1 MPLSRLE
8 NFLKN
13 AEGNILY
20 VNPSDFDAT
29 DSFENQGNSLS
40 RPFKTIQRALIEA
53 ARFSYQQGQ
62 NNDRIDRT
70 TILVYPGT
78 HYIDNRPGYS
88 IEEINGTAV
97 YKRKVSPTTWQ
108 ETTLDQFGLSTNFDV
123 LDPNND
129 LYKYN
134 SVLGGAILPR
144 GTSIIG
150 LDLRKTK
157 IRPLFVPNPEDNT
170 VDSTSIFNVTG
181 TCYFTAFSIFDG
193 DLTKSVFRDYTSAK
207 VVPNYSHHKLTAFE
221 YADGVNN
228 VKLGN
233 YQTYITDLDM
243 YYYKVARA
251 YGDITGRGL
260 VDFPIGNDF
269 EPSVDEFRIV
279 GSLDP
284 NPLGISSIRAG
295 NGDGTGEL
303 NVITVTTSNKQ
314 TGETVPHNLFV
325 DSPFLINGVTIDSNS
340 YNGSFTVKEIVG
352 INTFTFVTNSAPTEY
367 LPNTNEI
374 DTASLTIGSD
384 TVSSAS
390 PYIFNCSLRS
400 VFGLNGLH
408 ADGNKATGFK
418 SIVVAQYTGVSLQK
432 DNNAFILYDD
442 GIFYDE
448 TTLPANSL
456 EKPLHTNSRAIYK
469 PSYENYHIKAS
480 NNAFI
485 QAVSVFAIGFARHFL
500 TESGADMSITNS
512 NSNFGNTS
520 LESVGFKPESFDR
533 DDTGYITHIIP
544 PREVVVEENEVTWLS
559 LDSLKIINSVS
570 ADKLY
575 LYGANNVEIVPAFQV
590 DGYRIGAR
598 DNDKLYLTITIGTA
612 QTTYSSPVLM
622 PVSGGVGTSAKKEYE
637 VTRINGQNNIVNN
650 ILSFT
655 TNHQLINGEKI
666 RIVSDTGQTPD
677 GVENEGIYYAITTG
691 IGANQIKLAQSLN
704 DAIANI
710 PILGLSNT
718 GGVLTVVS
726 RVSDKLPGEI
736 GHPIQFDESENNW
749 YVTGSTNPTQNEI
762 YSAIV
767 GIGTVVIGTETSSTF
782 IKRKLDNRSIDD
794 KIYKI
799 RYVIPKDYESAKQPE
814 AGYVIQ
820 ESKTVGV
827 TSISYTNDPLLS
839 SKDLRNERVIIDA
852 SAGTVINYN
861 QVVTITTEL
870 PHGLIAGDTVK
881 IQKVRSTNNPNATG
895 IVSSYNGIYSVESI
909 LSSKQF
915 QYTISGVS
923 TNPGTFSNDINA
935 RNTRQQREALP
946 VFSRDSYKNTYFI
959 YRVSQIKRHIPG
971 ADGQDGIYHLICLS
985 SNVAPTSNVGFGL
998 NKKQFNQ
1005 DVKNLYP
1012 QLDRDNFDTNPK
1024 ASVSYAELQTLG
1036 KIVTS
1041 DKRHSITREA
1051 LNYFAKNSK
1060 VGYGLTYV
1068 ALSGVGN
1075 TTITVN
1081 TDVQHNLNSIKSITF
1096 TSGSGYPASQ
1106 TLYSKQL
1113 FPVISSGNGATVK
1126 VTTDPSGNISNVE
1139 LLDPGS
1145 SYRVN
1150 DTLSIPGG
1158 STASVVTVTAIN
1170 DNSNSV
1176 IELNGF
1182 PQEELNNA
1190 FKIIS
1195 IPDSNSVV
1203 LGAPT
1208 GISTY
1213 EPNTNGELPYLV
1225 VSGESCGITSSVI
1238 SDVRTGIITYT
1249 TASPHGL
1256 LPGNKVRIVQTGSNI
1271 LNGEFVVR
1279 EAVGINTF
1287 SVVSY
1292 GLTQTAYSS
1301 SGVVLRRTL
1310 SPNARNIGRGE
1321 ENLGSRGSTIYDK
1334 ITVYTN
1340 QLFDGNS
1347 NTISFTD
1354 PTAVRRGDYY
1364 QVNSEIIRIA
1374 SSSNPFTVLR
1384 GQFGTFK
1391 TTAPIGSAA
1400 RKIKIL
1406 PVEVR
1411 RPSFMRASGHTF
1423 EYLGFGPGNYS
1434 TGMPQRQNRI
1444 LSEDEV
1450 LTSQAKE
1457 QRGGSVVYTGM
1468 NDLGEFFSGSKK
1480 LSSAT
1485 GEESVIEAPILTYT
1499 GDDSQGE
1506 SATVSSG
1513 IFDELLVRQRLTVEG
1528 GENNNQASQ
1537 FYGPVNF
1544 TQKVTNLSDFG
1555 IETKN
1560 LLLKGTAAQSKLIT
1574 VGISTPTSLT
1584 LSAPRSGDISLL
1596 SNPSSYIGHVRVNN
1610 EWRPFG
1616 VISRQPDTLDVRVD
1630 KLHVNTVADSS
1641 FNFEVRGESK
1651 VQNLIVDGQ
1660 VVFTQPQSL
1669 GNVTFQNATV
1679 QRTAIFTGTGLDPIS
1694 GLTSSYTQIHLAGIS
1709 LLNDL
1714 EVTGIS
1720 TFAGRVD
1727 FNSNIFGIGAKF
1739 GNIRIGVRDD
1749 NTIDTV
1755 IGDLTIDSDSGTTR
1769 IIDNLVVDGNKIELN
1784 TGNSVSIG
1792 GTITTRINNSRVFDI
1807 GIGNTDGSTSVILHG
1822 DDRTYQNGGLVIRKN
1837 DLASGEGT
1845 DIIHRGL
1852 SKLNINAFDAGGQ
1865 VSILTSNIERVLV
1878 GSSGTVTVFQNNSGT
1893 ELKGNHFKLTQAG
1906 SGDVVMSWDI
1916 TNNNANRRWYA
1927 GIDASDSYAWKLAN
1941 PEATLAYGLE
1951 NFENPLETK
1960 LRIASNGDTTIAGT
1974 LTLGGNS
1981 LATVSPTFSLLNNN
1995 AVIINAFQAATT
2007 LSMGSNAANATVTIR
2022 GTTQSNSTGTGA
2034 LVVGG
2039 GVGIAGNLYVGGYHG
2054 NTSIQGTLS
2063 ATGDTTL
2070 GGTLSLA
2077 SNAAIGGNLRVAGIT
2092 TITQGLLVGGD
2103 FDLTGSAD
2111 ADGDIF
2117 GRSFIKKNP
2126 GAPTNFLRANGT
2138 DSILTGQDFINSLGF
2153 IPGPPITVS
2162 TYPVGNSI
2170 ILDDI
2175 SGAFDGTTITFN
2187 LTRDGG
2193 TPFVPVGPINLI
2205 VSLGGVI
2212 QKGNTDYLIPTN
2224 VDGAYTST
2232 IRFTTAPSAGLGCF
2246 IIALGGQGA
2255 LLSDPAWDRKGQI
2268 PIGIRDNTAVMQEV
2282 GANGTVLTADS
2293 SSQTGVGWKSI
2304 PPGVPTGSV
2313 FYFATAAA
2321 PDGYLVCN
2329 GDLVPNGTGTVQ
2341 GVTANF
2347 APLYTMLATTYGA
2360 AGKLPDLRNY
2370 FTAGSGNSYPIGS
2383 TGGANTVSLTT
2394 DQLPSHS
2401 HSANSSDAGGHS
2413 HAGSSTSNA
2422 GDHTHSGSSTSA
2434 GDHSHSG
2441 SSSSAGDHSHSGS
2454 TSSAGSHNHN
2464 YQRPSDKSS
2473 TQPGGGPG
2481 KWTST
2486 NGDGTGNAG
2495 DHSHSMSLNPAG
2507 NHSHTMSLNPG
2518 GSHSHNMSLN
2528 PSGGH
2533 SHSVSIDAVTG
2544 HTHTITVSSTGSG
2557 SAHENRPPYVALLP
2571 VIKY

>member
-53 ARFSYQQGQ
+53 ARFSYQQGK

-88 IEEINGTAV
+88 IEEINGAAV
-97 YKRKVSPTTWQ
+97 YKRRIDPLTW
-108 ETTLDQFGLSTNFDV
+108 EDTTLDQFSLTTNYDI

-134 SVLGGAILPR
+134 SVLGGVILPR

-157 IRPLFVPNPEDNT
+157 IRPLFVPNPKDNS
-170 VDSTSIFNVTG
+170 VDNTSIFNVTG
-181 TCYFTAFSIFDG
+181 TCYFTAFTIFDA
-193 DLTKSVFRDYTSAK
+193 DPTKTVFLDYSTTK
-207 VVPNYSHHKLTAFE
+207 VVPNFSHHKLVSFA
-221 YADGVNN
+221 YADGVNK

-243 YYYKVARA
+243 YYYKVAKA

-260 VDFPIGNDF
+260 VDFPVGKDF
-269 EPSVDEFRIV
+269 EPSIDEFRIV
-279 GSLDP
+279 GSLNP

-295 NGDGTGEL
+295 NGDGTGNL
-303 NVITVTTSNKQ
+303 NLVTVTTSNKQ
-314 TGETVPHNLFV
+314 TGESAPHNLFV
-325 DSPFLINGVTIDSNS
+325 DSPFLINGVTIDSDS
-340 YNGSFTVKEIVG
+340 YNGSFTVNEIVG

-367 LPNTNEI
+367 LPNLTDI

-400 VFGLNGLH
+400 VYGMSGLH
-408 ADGNKATGFK
+408 ADGNKASGFK

-432 DNNAFILYDD
+432 DNNAFILYDN

-448 TTLPANSL
+448 NTLPANSL
-456 EKPLHTNSRAIYK
+456 EKPLHTNSRAIFK
-469 PSYENYHIKAS
+469 PGYESAHIRAS

-485 QAVSVFAIGFARHFL
+485 QAVSVFAIGYSRHFL

-520 LESVGFKPESFDR
+520 LESIGFKPESFDR

-544 PREVVVEENEVTWLS
+544 PKEVVVEENEVTWLS
-559 LDSLKIINSVS
+559 LDALKIINSVS
-570 ADKLY
+570 PDRLY
-575 LYGANNVEIVPAFQV
+575 IYGANNYEIVPAFQV
-590 DGYRIGAR
+590 DGYRIGAK
-598 DNDKLYLTITIGTA
+598 DGDELYLTITIGTA
-612 QTTYSSPVLM
+612 QTTYSSPILM
-622 PVSGGVGTSAKKEYE
+622 PVSGGTGLTSKKEYK
-637 VTRINGQNNIVNN
+637 VTRVNDQNNIVDN

-666 RIVSDTGQTPD
+666 RIFSDIGQTPD
-677 GVENEGIYYAITTG
+677 GIENEGIYYAITTG
-691 IGANQIKLAQSLN
+691 VGANQIKLAQSLN
-704 DAIANI
+704 DAIANVA
-710 PILGLSNT
+710 ILGLSNT

-736 GHPIQFDESENNW
+736 AHPIQFDTTENNW
-749 YVTGSTNPTQNEI
+749 FITGSSLTNLNQI

-767 GIGTVVIGTETSSTF
+767 GIGTSVIGTETSSTF
-782 IKRKLDNRSIDD
+782 IKRRLDNRSIDD

-799 RYVIPKDYESAKQPE
+799 RYVIPKEYESAKQPE

-827 TSISYTNDPLLS
+827 SSISYTNDVLLS
-839 SKDLRNERVIIDA
+839 SRDLRNERVIVDS
-852 SAGTVINYN
+852 SAGSIINNN
-861 QVVTITTEL
+861 QIITITSEI
-870 PHGLIAGDTVK
+870 PHGLSAGDSVK
-881 IQKVRSTNNPNATG
+881 IQKVRSTNNPEATG
-895 IVSSYNGIYSVESI
+895 IVSTYNGVYTVESV
-909 LSSKQF
+909 LNSKQF

-923 TNPGTFSNDINA
+923 TNPGTFTNDINS

-946 VFSRDSYKNTYFI
+946 VFSRDSYKNTFFI
-959 YRVSQIKRHIPG
+959 YRVSQVKRHIPG
-971 ADGQDGIYHLICLS
+971 AGGQDGIYHLICLS
-985 SNVAPTSNVGFGL
+985 SNVSPSSNVGFGL
-998 NKKQFNQ
+998 NQKQFNQ

-1024 ASVSYAELQTLG
+1024 ATVSYAELETLG
-1036 KIVTS
+1036 KIITS

-1051 LNYFAKNSK
+1051 VNSFAKNSK
-1060 VGYGLTYV
+1060 IGYGLTYV

-1075 TTITVN
+1075 TVITIN
-1081 TDVQHNLNSIKSITF
+1081 TDVQHNLNSIKSFTF

-1113 FPVISSGNGATVK
+1113 FPIISSGNGATVK
-1126 VTTDPSGNISNVE
+1126 VTTDPSGNVSNVE
-1139 LLDPGS
+1139 LLDAGS
-1145 SYRVN
+1145 AYNVN
-1150 DTLSIPGG
+1150 DTLSIQGG
-1158 STASVVTVTAIN
+1158 STASVVTITGIN
-1170 DNSNSV
+1170 NNNNSI

-1182 PQEELNNA
+1182 SSEDLNNV
-1190 FKIIS
+1190 FKIQS
-1195 IPDSNSVV
+1195 IPDSKAIILS
-1203 LGAPT
+1203 APV
-1208 GISTY
+1208 GVSTY
-1213 EPNTNGELPYLV
+1213 EPNTNGELPYAL
-1225 VSGESCGITSSVI
+1225 VSGESCGITSAVL
-1238 SDVRTGIITYT
+1238 SDTRTGIITYT
-1249 TASPHGL
+1249 TSIAHGL
-1256 LPGNKVRIVQTGSNI
+1256 LPGNKVRIVQTSSSI
-1271 LNGEFVVR
+1271 LSGEFVVR
-1279 EAVGINTF
+1279 ESVGINTF

-1292 GLTQTAYSS
+1292 GVTQTAYSS
-1301 SGVVLRRTL
+1301 TGNALRRTL
-1310 SPNARNIGRGE
+1310 SPNARNIGKGE
-1321 ENLGSRGSTIYDK
+1321 ENLGSRASTIYDK
-1334 ITVYTN
+1334 VTVYTN
-1340 QLFDGNS
+1340 QLFDDSS
-1347 NTISFTD
+1347 NTISFSD
-1354 PTAVRRGDYY
+1354 PSSVRRGDYY
-1364 QVNSEIIRIA
+1364 LINSEIIRIA
-1374 SSSNPFTVLR
+1374 STSNPFTVLR

-1391 TTAPIGSAA
+1391 NASPVGSVA

-1406 PVEVR
+1406 PAEVR

-1506 SATVSSG
+1506 SSTVSSG

-1560 LLLKGTAAQSKLIT
+1560 FLLKGTSAQSKLIT

-1584 LSAPRSGDISLL
+1584 IPAPRSGDISLL

-1610 EWRPFG
+1610 EWRSFG
-1616 VISRQPDTLDVRVD
+1616 LISRQPDILDIRTD
-1630 KLHVNTVADSS
+1630 RLHVNTVDNSS
-1641 FNFEVRGESK
+1641 FDFEVRGESK

-1669 GNVTFQNATV
+1669 GNVTFQNATI
-1679 QRTAIFTGTGLDPIS
+1679 QRTAVFTNLGLDPIT

-1727 FNSNIFGIGAKF
+1727 FNTNVFGVGAKF

-1769 IIDNLVVDGNKIELN
+1769 IIDNLVVNGTMFELN
-1784 TGNSVSIG
+1784 SGNELSIG
-1792 GTITTRINNSRVFDI
+1792 GTITSRLNQSRTFDV
-1807 GIGNTDGSTSVILHG
+1807 GIGNTDGVTSISLHG
-1822 DDRTYQNGGLVIRKN
+1822 DDRVHPNGGLILRKN
-1837 DLASGEGT
+1837 ANQSSDL
-1845 DIIHRGL
+1845 IHRGA
-1852 SKLNINAFDAGGQ
+1852 SKLSIVGSDDGSE
-1865 VSILTSNIERVLV
+1865 VSILTNNTERVLV
-1878 GSSGTVTVFQNNSGT
+1878 GTSGTVTIFQNNSGT
-1893 ELKGNHFKLTQAG
+1893 ELKGNHFKLSQSG
-1906 SGDVVMSWDI
+1906 VGDVVMSWDI
-1916 TNNNANRRWYA
+1916 TQNNANRRWYA
-1927 GIDASDSYAWKLAN
+1927 GIDASDNYAWKLAN
-1941 PEATLAYGLE
+1941 PEASLAYGSE
-1951 NFENPLETK
+1951 SFDNPAETK
-1960 LRIASNGDTTIAGT
+1960 LKIASNGDTIISGT

-1981 LATVSPTFSLLNNN
+1981 LATLSPTFSLLNNN
-1995 AVIINAFQAATT
+1995 AVIVNAFQSATT
-2007 LSMGSNAANATVTIR
+2007 LSMGSNASNATVTVR

-2054 NTSIQGTLS
+2054 NTEIQGVLS
-2063 ATGDTTL
+2063 ATGDVTF
-2070 GGTLSLA
+2070 GGKLSLA
-2077 SNAAIGGNLRVAGIT
+2077 SHATLGGNLRVAGIA
-2092 TITQGLLVGGD
+2092 TITQSLLVGGD

-2117 GRSFIKKNP
+2117 ARSFIKKNP
-2126 GAPTNFLRANGT
+2126 GRPTNFLRANGT
-2138 DSILTGQDFINSLGF
+2138 DSILTGQDFIDSLGF
-2153 IPGPPITVS
+2153 IPGAPITVS

-2170 ILDDI
+2170 LLDDI
-2175 SGAFDGTTITFN
+2175 SGSFDGTTLVFN

-2193 TPFVPVGPINLI
+2193 TPFTPVGPINLI
-2205 VSLGGVI
+2205 VSVGGVI
-2212 QKGNTDYLIPTN
+2212 QKGNTDYLIPT
-2224 VDGAYTST
+2224 DGSGSFLPQ
-2232 IRFTTAPSAGLGCF
+2232 IRFTTAPTTGLSCF

-2268 PIGIRDNTAVMQEV
+2268 PVGVRDNAAVMQEV
-2282 GANGTVLTADS
+2282 GADGTVLTADS
-2293 SSQTGVGWKSI
+2293 SVQTGVTWKSI
-2304 PPGVPTGSV
+2304 PPGVPTGAV
-2313 FYFATAAA
+2313 FYFATATA
-2321 PDGYLVCN
+2321 PSGYLICD
-2329 GDLVPNGTGTVQ
+2329 GSTVPNGTGTVQ

-2347 APLYTMLATTYGA
+2347 STLYTMLGTTYGA

-2370 FTAGSGNSYPIGS
+2370 FTAGSGSSYAIGS
-2383 TGGANTVSLTT
+2383 SGGANSVKLTTTQIPSHNHTMTDAGDHNHTVSLTSNT
-2394 DQLPSHS
+2394 GGHDHTITFTGTGGHQHGTSIETPSLTIDAVGDHNHS
-2401 HSANSSDAGGHS
+2401 FNEEGVVAGSRYSGQAETGYKPTLNSRNTSGAGGHK
-2413 HAGSSTSNA
+2413 HTGSVNA
-2422 GDHTHSGSSTSA
+2422 
-2434 GDHSHSG
+2434 
-2441 SSSSAGDHSHSGS
+2441 
-2454 TSSAGSHNHN
+2454 
-2464 YQRPSDKSS
+2464 
-2473 TQPGGGPG
+2473 
-2481 KWTST
+2481 
-2486 NGDGTGNAG
+2486 
-2495 DHSHSMSLNPAG
+2495 
-2507 NHSHTMSLNPG
+2507 
-2518 GSHSHNMSLN
+2518 
-2528 PSGGH
+2528 H
-2533 SHSVSIDAVTG
+2533 SHSVTG
-2544 HTHTITVSSTGSG
+2544 AGDHQHTVAISGRGEHTHTVTITPVSNHNHTINNNGGDSE
-2557 SAHENRPPYVALLP
+2557 HENRPPYVALLP

>member
-1 MPLSRLE
+1 
-8 NFLKN
+8 
-13 AEGNILY
+13 
-20 VNPSDFDAT
+20 
-29 DSFENQGNSLS
+29 
-40 RPFKTIQRALIEA
+40 
-53 ARFSYQQGQ
+53 
-62 NNDRIDRT
+62 
-70 TILVYPGT
+70 
-78 HYIDNRPGYS
+78 
-88 IEEINGTAV
+88 
-97 YKRKVSPTTWQ
+97 
-108 ETTLDQFGLSTNFDV
+108 
-123 LDPNND
+123 
-129 LYKYN
+129 
-134 SVLGGAILPR
+134 
-144 GTSIIG
+144 
-150 LDLRKTK
+150 
-157 IRPLFVPNPEDNT
+157 
-170 VDSTSIFNVTG
+170 
-181 TCYFTAFSIFDG
+181 
-193 DLTKSVFRDYTSAK
+193 
-207 VVPNYSHHKLTAFE
+207 
-221 YADGVNN
+221 VNN
-228 VKLGN
+228 VRLGN

-269 EPSVDEFRIV
+269 EPSIDEFRIV

-295 NGDGTGEL
+295 NGDGTGDL
-303 NVITVTTSNKQ
+303 NVVTVTTSNKQ
-314 TGETVPHNLFV
+314 TGESTPHNLFV
-325 DSPFLINGVTIDSNS
+325 DSPFLINGVTIDSAS

-352 INTFTFVTNSAPTEY
+352 INTFRFVTNSAPTEY
-367 LPNTNEI
+367 LPNTNDI

-520 LESVGFKPESFDR
+520 LESAGFKPESFDR

-559 LDSLKIINSVS
+559 LDSLKIINSPS
-570 ADKLY
+570 PDKLY
-575 LYGANNVEIVPAFQV
+575 LYGANNVEIIPAFQV
-590 DGYRIGAR
+590 DGYRIGAKEE
-598 DNDKLYLTITIGTA
+598 DELYLTITIGTA
-612 QTTYSSPVLM
+612 QTTYSSPILM
-622 PVSGGVGTSAKKEYE
+622 PVSGGVGTSSKKEYR
-637 VTRINGQNNIVNN
+637 VTRINGQNNITNN

-655 TNHQLINGEKI
+655 ANHQLINGEKV
-666 RIVSDTGQTPD
+666 RISSDTGQIPD
-677 GVENEGIYYAITTG
+677 GLENEGIYYAITTG
-691 IGANQIKLAQSLN
+691 VGANQIKLAQSLN
-704 DAIANI
+704 DAIANV

-718 GGVLTVVS
+718 GGVLTITS

-736 GHPIQFDESENNW
+736 GHPIQFDTVENNW
-749 YVTGSTNPTQNEI
+749 YVTGSTLINKNQI

-767 GIGTVVIGTETSSTF
+767 GIGTSVIGTETSSTF

-794 KIYKI
+794 KIFKI
-799 RYVIPKDYESAKQPE
+799 RYVIPKEYESAKQPE

-827 TSISYTNDPLLS
+827 TSVSYTNDPLLS
-839 SKDLRNERVIIDA
+839 AKDLRNEKVIVDA

-870 PHGLIAGDTVK
+870 PHGLISGDTVK
-881 IQKVRSTNNPNATG
+881 IQKIRSTNNPNATG
-895 IVSSYNGIYSVESI
+895 IVSSYNGIYSVESV
-909 LSSKQF
+909 LNSKQF

-923 TNPGTFSNDINA
+923 TNPGTFSNEINS

-985 SNVAPTSNVGFGL
+985 SNVSPSSNVGFRL
-998 NKKQFNQ
+998 NEKQFNQ

-1024 ASVSYAELQTLG
+1024 SSVSYAELKTIG
-1036 KIVTS
+1036 KITTS

-1051 LNYFAKNSK
+1051 LDYFVKNTK

-1081 TDVQHNLNSIKSITF
+1081 TDVQHNLNSIKSFTF
-1096 TSGSGYPASQ
+1096 TSGAGYPASQ

-1126 VTTDPSGNISNVE
+1126 ITTDPSGNVSNVE
-1139 LLDPGS
+1139 LLDAGS

-1158 STASVVTVTAIN
+1158 STASVVTITAIN

-1182 PQEELNNA
+1182 SQEDLNNV

-1213 EPNTNGELPYLV
+1213 EPNTNGELPYLI

-1249 TASPHGL
+1249 TSTAHGL
-1256 LPGNKVRIVQTGSNI
+1256 LPGNKVRVVQTGSNI

-1301 SGVVLRRTL
+1301 SGIILKRTIA
-1310 SPNARNIGRGE
+1310 PNARNVGRGE
-1321 ENLGSRGSTIYDK
+1321 ENLGSRAATFYDK
-1334 ITVYTN
+1334 VTVYTN
-1340 QLFDGNS
+1340 VIFDGSS
-1347 NTISFTD
+1347 NTISFAD
-1354 PTAVRRGDYY
+1354 PGAVKRGHYY
-1364 QVNSEIIRIA
+1364 QINSEIIRIA
-1374 SSSNPFTVLR
+1374 SASNPFTVLR

-1391 TTAPIGSAA
+1391 TTAPVGTAA

-1406 PVEVR
+1406 PAEVR

-1560 LLLKGTAAQSKLIT
+1560 FLLKGTAAQSKLIT

-1584 LSAPRSGDISLL
+1584 IPAPRSGDISLL
-1596 SNPSSYIGHVRVNN
+1596 SNPASYVGHVRVNN

-1616 VISRQPDTLDVRVD
+1616 LISRQPDTLDVRVD
-1630 KLHVNTVADSS
+1630 KLHVNTVADTT
-1641 FNFEVRGESK
+1641 FAFEVRGESK

-1679 QRTAIFTGTGLDPIS
+1679 QRTAVFTGTGLDPLT

-1720 TFAGRVD
+1720 SFAGRVD
-1727 FNSNIFGIGAKF
+1727 FNSNVFGVGAKF

-1755 IGDLTIDSDSGTTR
+1755 IGDLTIDSDSGTTKV
-1769 IIDNLVVDGNKIELN
+1769 IDNLIVDGSKIELN
-1784 TGNSVSIG
+1784 TGDAVSIG
-1792 GTITTRINNSRVFDI
+1792 GTITARLNNARTLDI
-1807 GIGNTDGSTSVILHG
+1807 GIGNTDGSTELSLHG
-1822 DDRTYQNGGLVIRKN
+1822 DDRNYPLGGLIIRKN
-1837 DLASGEGT
+1837 NLISGEGT
-1845 DIIHRGL
+1845 DILHRGVSAL
-1852 SKLNINAFDAGGQ
+1852 KINAVDIGSE
-1865 VSILTSNIERVLV
+1865 VSILTANTERVRV
-1878 GSSGTVTVFQNNSGT
+1878 GASGTITIFQDNSGT

-1927 GIDASDSYAWKLAN
+1927 GIDASDSFAWKLAN
-1941 PEATLAYGLE
+1941 PEATLTYGLE

-1960 LRIASNGDTTIAGT
+1960 LKVASNGDTTIAGT

-2007 LSMGSNAANATVTIR
+2007 LSMGSNASNATVTIR

-2070 GGTLSLA
+2070 GGKLSLA
-2077 SNAAIGGNLRVAGIT
+2077 SDAALGGNLRVSGIA
-2092 TITQGLLVGGD
+2092 TITQNTFIGGSLDVTGGGD
-2103 FDLTGSAD
+2103 FD
-2111 ADGDIF
+2111 GDVF
-2117 GRSFIKKNP
+2117 ARSFIKKNP
-2126 GAPTNFLRANGT
+2126 ARATNFLRANGN
-2138 DSILTGQDFINSLGF
+2138 DSILTNQDFIDSLGF
-2153 IPGPPITVS
+2153 VPGPPITVS
-2162 TYPVGNSI
+2162 TYPVGNSVL
-2170 ILDDI
+2170 LDDI
-2175 SGAFDGTTITFN
+2175 SGSFDGSTLIFN

-2205 VSLGGVI
+2205 VSVGGVI

-2224 VDGAYTST
+2224 VDGTYTST
-2232 IRFTTAPSAGLGCF
+2232 IRFTTAPTAGLSCF

-2268 PIGIRDNTAVMQEV
+2268 PIGIRDNTAVMQEI
-2282 GANGTVLTADS
+2282 GADGAVLTADS
-2293 SSQTGVGWKSI
+2293 SSQTGVGWRAI
-2304 PPGVPTGSV
+2304 PPGVPTGAV
-2313 FYFATAAA
+2313 FYFATSQA
-2321 PDGYLVCN
+2321 PTGYLVCN
-2329 GDLVPNGTGTVQ
+2329 GDSVPNGNGTVQ

-2347 APLYTMLATTYGA
+2347 APLYAMLAATYGA

-2370 FTAGSGNSYPIGS
+2370 FTAGSGNSYALGA
-2383 TGGANTVSLTT
+2383 TGGANTVTLSNTEMPSHDHTSTSVADHNHSVSITGTGGHGHSVSITGTGGHGHSLSSES
-2394 DQLPSHS
+2394 PSITIDAVGDHS
-2401 HSANSSDAGGHS
+2401 HSFNEEGSRSAARYSGQAETGYAPQINSRNTGGAGGHS
-2413 HAGSSTSNA
+2413 HTGRVNSHSHSITGAGDHFHNVSISGA
-2422 GDHTHSGSSTSA
+2422 GDHTHTVSGSSA
-2434 GDHSHSG
+2434 GGHNHTI
-2441 SSSSAGDHSHSGS
+2441 GS
-2454 TSSAGSHNHN
+2454 T
-2464 YQRPSDKSS
+2464 
-2473 TQPGGGPG
+2473 GGGG
-2481 KWTST
+2481 
-2486 NGDGTGNAG
+2486 
-2495 DHSHSMSLNPAG
+2495 
-2507 NHSHTMSLNPG
+2507 
-2518 GSHSHNMSLN
+2518 
-2528 PSGGH
+2528 
-2533 SHSVSIDAVTG
+2533 
-2544 HTHTITVSSTGSG
+2544 
-2557 SAHENRPPYVALLP
+2557 AHENRPPFVALLP